1 MLKTPK
7 VIYSQWLEKQRR
19 ILRKYLLLK
28 EEAFE
33 TADISSAVLVS
44 PVYHKLQHLRN
55 RLGGALVVDSGYSL
69 VKSEG
74 VCGMLSSAKNL
85 VALMLSILEK
95 YAHNIPYMIEAG
107 WGRLW
112 ALCACVLTAGNKVR
126 SWMTGKEEWSG
137 MTWDD
142 SFGSAKDAELRSEIL
157 AFARMTGKKEWSWM
171 TGNKSNVI
179 LSPLWASGSIVR
191 RSMVRIVKV
200 ACGSKDSDG
209 AFAFSAQPLRMTG
222 NKGLVKVVIC
232 NGGVIC

>member
-28 EEAFE
+28 EGAFE

-55 RLGGALVVDSGYSL
+55 RLGGALVVDSGYCL

-74 VCGMLSSAKNL
+74 VCGMLNSAKNL

-95 YAHNIPYMIEAG
+95 YAHNIPYVIVAG
-107 WGRLW
+107 WRRLW

-126 SWMTGKEEWSG
+126 SG
-137 MTWDD
+137 
-142 SFGSAKDAELRSEIL
+142 
-157 AFARMTGKKEWSWM
+157 M
-171 TGNKSNVI
+171 TGNN
-179 LSPLWASGSIVR
+179 
-191 RSMVRIVKV
+191 
-200 ACGSKDSDG
+200 
-209 AFAFSAQPLRMTG
+209 
-222 NKGLVKVVIC
+222 GLVNVVIC